1 MAAVTNDETAGPPA
15 VPPAFGAPR
24 DLALLRRA
32 LDLAAR
38 GLLTDP
44 NPRVG
49 AVVTNGT
56 GAVVGVGFHAGA
68 GTPHAEVVALSDA
81 AAAGADVRGGTAY
94 VSLEPCAH
102 TGRTGPCAE
111 ALLAAGIS
119 RLVFAQSD
127 PTDLARGGAD
137 VLRAGGVTVVGGL
150 LADEAHALNATWTR
164 SQRLGRPVVT
174 WKLAT
179 TLDGRAAA
187 ADGSSRWIT
196 GPQARAD
203 VHDLRSTCGAVV
215 VGTGTVLADDP
226 HLTTRWPDGSL
237 RDRQPLRVVVGERD
251 LPPGAAVVDGT
262 APSLHLRTHSPYE
275 VVEALWDKGIRHVL
289 LEGGPTLAA
298 AFLSAGLVDD
308 VVAYV
313 APVLLGGGAR
323 TVADLGITT
332 IDAALRLEPTDVTVF
347 GPDVRV
353 TARPVLHPATPQK
366 TRDTKEHH

>member
-1 MAAVTNDETAGPPA
+1 MTYDDSEGAGATPTASGD
-15 VPPAFGAPR
+15 PR
-24 DLALLRRA
+24 DLVLLRRA

-38 GLLTDP
+38 GLLADP

-56 GAVVGVGFHAGA
+56 GAVVGLGSHAGA
-68 GTPHAEVVALSDA
+68 GTPHAEVVALADA

-94 VSLEPCAH
+94 VSLEPCSH

-111 ALLAAGIS
+111 ALLAAGIT
-119 RLVFAQSD
+119 RVVYAQHD
-127 PTDLARGGAD
+127 PTALARGGAD
-137 VLRAGGVTVVGGL
+137 VLRAGGVTVIGGV
-150 LADEAHALNATWTR
+150 LAAEALALNATWTR
-164 SQRLGRPVVT
+164 AQGLGRPVVT

-196 GPQARAD
+196 SPQARAD
-203 VHDLRSTCGAVV
+203 VHDLRSTCDAVV
-215 VGTGTVLADDP
+215 VGTGTVLTDDP

-251 LPPGAAVVDGT
+251 LPPGAAVADGSG
-262 APSLHLRTHSPYE
+262 PSLHLRTHQPQD
-275 VVEALWDKGIRHVL
+275 VVKTLWDKGIRHVL

-313 APVLLGGGAR
+313 APVLLGAGAR

-332 IDAALRLEPTDVTVF
+332 IDSALRLEPTDVTVI
-347 GPDVRV
+347 GPDVRL
-353 TARPVLHPATPQK
+353 TARPVT
-366 TRDTKEHH
+366 TRPTKERH

>member
-1 MAAVTNDETAGPPA
+1 MTYDDTEQPGVTPVAPA
-15 VPPAFGAPR
+15 DLR
-24 DLALLRRA
+24 DLSLLRRA
-32 LDLAAR
+32 LAEAAR
-38 GLLTDP
+38 GPSPDP

-56 GAVVGVGFHAGA
+56 GAVVGAGFHAGA
-68 GTPHAEVVALSDA
+68 GTPHAEVMALADA
-81 AAAGADVRGGTAY
+81 SAAGADVRGGTAY

-111 ALLAAGIS
+111 ALLAAGIA
-119 RLVFAQSD
+119 RVVFAQSD

-137 VLRAGGVTVVGGL
+137 VLRAGGVTVVGGV
-150 LADEAHALNATWTR
+150 LADEAQALNAMWTR

-203 VHDLRSTCGAVV
+203 VHDLRSTCDAVV

-251 LPPGAAVVDGT
+251 LPPGAAVEDAE
-262 APSLHLRTHSPYE
+262 APSLHLRTRAPLV
-275 VVEALWDKGIRHVL
+275 VVETLWDKGIRHIL

-313 APVLLGGGAR
+313 APVLLGAGPR

-332 IDAALRLEPTDVTVF
+332 IDAALRLEPIDVTVL

-353 TARPVLHPATPQK
+353 TARPVPAPTTHPK
-366 TRDTKEHH
+366 TSHTKEHH